1 MWRDLF
7 CNASKNIFRKKA
19 RSFLTILGITI
30 GVLAVITVS
39 NINKCGSVAV
49 NMELTSLGMDSLIVN
64 TNNSL
69 TNSVSLT
76 EAELKTIRS
85 IPNVK
90 EAAPVIALNTQIYD
104 AQTKLDAFVL
114 GIDAN
119 TKNII
124 SLDTI
129 HGRFVS
135 SKDVH
140 GNENVCVMDQS
151 TARSVFGT
159 ELVVGKNISIIVNG
173 MNDKYKIIGI
183 VKTGGAILD
192 SCIGDNLPNF
202 VYVPYTTLQNYVG
215 NGFFDRIIVKSAS
228 NENTQTIGESIVSK
242 LNAEAGIPSA
252 YKVSNMS
259 KQKDILSS
267 VLNIITVIL
276 SSVGLVSLIVANLS
290 IMTVM
295 LVSVNERK
303 KEIGIKKSL
312 GATRTTILI
321 EFLFEAFILSFIG
334 CIIGVI
340 LSLGMTHVIAKFVT
354 DKFYSS
360 PDVIICAVAFSL
372 TTGLIFGVYPA
383 IKASKLKPIE
393 ALRSL

>member
-1 MWRDLF
+1 M
-7 CNASKNIFRKKA
+7 
-19 RSFLTILGITI
+19 
-30 GVLAVITVS
+30 S
-39 NINKCGSVAV
+39 NISKCGSVAV

-119 TKNII
+119 TKNIV

-215 NGFFDRIIVKSAS
+215 NGFL
-228 NENTQTIGESIVSK
+228 IG
-242 LNAEAGIPSA
+242 
-252 YKVSNMS
+252 
-259 KQKDILSS
+259 
-267 VLNIITVIL
+267 
-276 SSVGLVSLIVANLS
+276 
-290 IMTVM
+290 
-295 LVSVNERK
+295 
-303 KEIGIKKSL
+303 
-312 GATRTTILI
+312 
-321 EFLFEAFILSFIG
+321 
-334 CIIGVI
+334 
-340 LSLGMTHVIAKFVT
+340 
-354 DKFYSS
+354 
-360 PDVIICAVAFSL
+360 
-372 TTGLIFGVYPA
+372 
-383 IKASKLKPIE
+383 
-393 ALRSL
+393 